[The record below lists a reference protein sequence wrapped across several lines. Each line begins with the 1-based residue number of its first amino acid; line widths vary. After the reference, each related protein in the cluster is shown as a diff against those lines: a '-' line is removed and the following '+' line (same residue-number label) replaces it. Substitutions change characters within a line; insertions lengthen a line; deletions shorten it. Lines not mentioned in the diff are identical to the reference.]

1 MNFLDGTWLLLPV
14 YMIFFLDNEM
24 TLTEIGLLFGVCSLT
39 QFLFEIP
46 SSVWADKYSRRSVL
60 IVYGIFHVLIN
71 VIYLFSSGSFEFFLV
86 AMIFSGIGNALVSG
100 TFSAII
106 YDTVL
111 SLGREKEYEKIQS
124 VVNRSEFLGKISASL
139 LGAIL
144 YFISPKLLFVCMIF
158 IHGFYAL
165 LAYTLQEPSVE
176 KSISTSWAQVKEGIR
191 FLQKNAAMWYLILIF
206 SLMVATASISFDY
219 YQPIFK
225 NMGISTFYLGALY
238 IFINVLGFWGAGLY
252 LKLTKKADW
261 KKIMEIYLLIDIA
274 SALLLGYGSLLSVGL
289 AVIFLSL
296 SFGAQNIYIGN
307 IIHQSVPSSHR
318 ATALSIQSQMNM
330 IFYFVA
336 MIAVSFFADHYSVA
350 WGMIMNAAIVA
361 VLFLVFLKIYG
372 KAKMESVF
380 YINNTAK

>member
-14 YMIFFLDNEM
+14 YMIFFLDNRM

-46 SSVWADKYSRRSVL
+46 SSVWADKYSRRAVL
-60 IVYGIFHVLIN
+60 IVYGIFHVLID
-71 VIYLFSSGSFEFFLV
+71 VIYLFSSGSFAFFLV

-106 YDTVL
+106 YDTAL

-165 LAYTLQEPSVE
+165 IAYTLQEPIVE
-176 KSISTSWAQVKEGIR
+176 KSISTSWGQVKEGVK
-191 FLQKNAAMWYLILIF
+191 FLRKNLAVWHLLLIF
-206 SLMVATASISFDY
+206 SLMVTTSNISFDY
-219 YQPIFK
+219 YQPVFK
-225 NMGISTFYLGALY
+225 NMGISIFYLGAIY
-238 IFINVLGFWGAGLY
+238 VFINMIGFWGAGLY
-252 LKLTKKADW
+252 PKLTKKADW
-261 KKIMEIYLLIDIA
+261 KKIMEVYLLIDIA
-274 SALLLGYGSLLSVGL
+274 SALLLGAGSLLSVGL

-296 SFGAQNIYIGN
+296 SFSAQNIYIGN

-336 MIAVSFFADHYSVA
+336 IAAVSYFADHYSVA
-350 WGMIMNAAIVA
+350 GGMIMNAVIAA

-372 KAKMESVF
+372 KAKTGGYF
-380 YINNTAK
+380 LQK